1 MKVISIIVPV
11 YNEEKTIA
19 KILDKLVKQ
28 KINGWEK
35 EIIVVNDGSTDGTAS
50 VLKKYE
56 KEIITLHQKNQGR
69 GKAVRTGIDH
79 AKGNAIIFQDADLEY
94 SPEDLPSLLSSLIL
108 PGTRVVYGNRMQ
120 RNNRKGYFTHYMGNK
135 LMTLVTNILFNK
147 NLHDIYTGYKL
158 FDADLLKSID
168 IQSNGF
174 EFEAEITAIILKKN
188 ISIKEVPIRYYPR
201 TYKEG
206 KKIFYTDGIIGV
218 WTLLKHRFFVL

>member
-19 KILDKLVKQ
+19 KILDKLIKQ

-35 EIIVVNDGSTDGTAS
+35 EIIVINDGSTDGTAT

-69 GKAVRTGIDH
+69 GKAVRVGINH

-94 SPEDLPSLLSSLIL
+94 SPEDLPDLLSSLIL
-108 PGTRVVYGNRMQ
+108 PDTPVVYGNRMQ
-120 RNNRKGYFTHYMGNK
+120 RNNSKGYFTHYMGNK
-135 LMTLVTNILFNK
+135 LITRVANILFNK

-158 FDADLLKSID
+158 FDAALLKSID

-174 EFEAEITAIILKKN
+174 EFEAEITAIILKKD

-218 WTLLKHRFFVL
+218 WTLLKHRFFVI